1 MTGLGAPRKS
11 LIKIK
16 DSTLY
21 YPHQTEGIRLMAR
34 LNSFLL
40 ADEMGLGKSLQ
51 ALTVAAVDWELG
63 RARRGII
70 VSPATLKWNWEA
82 EIHEHTNFSC
92 MVLDGTPKKREAQL
106 KEFLDK
112 GIDWLIVNYEQ
123 VPAHYVAFNKA
134 DFDIGIF
141 DEAHYLKNRKS
152 KRTEACLKLVLA
164 RAFLLTGSP
173 ILNNVQELW
182 TMFRMIDAERFPN
195 YWRFVNRYAVFGGF
209 KNKQVVGLKNVDEL
223 NVVLAEYMVRR
234 LKTDVLDL
242 PEKQYIK
249 ITLDLT
255 KEQRQLYDQAKEE
268 LKIDLPG
275 DPQPME
281 LENALTKMLRLKQI
295 CGTTACIPGMADH
308 SAKLDRAEE
317 MIEEI
322 TTQEPV
328 VVMTQFRQVQASMVA
343 RLEARGITCFVLNGD
358 TPQTE
363 RRAVVDAWSAFSDEH
378 GSRGALVAMLQVAGV
393 GLTMTAASK
402 LIMLDK
408 LYVPKLNEQAVDRI
422 HRIGASKTKPVQI
435 YELICRNTIESRI
448 EQILRLKDKIFGAV
462 VEDADWKKALY
473 AAIMEEDDL

>member
-1 MTGLGAPRKS
+1 MTGRGAPRKS
-11 LIKIK
+11 LMKIK
-16 DSTLY
+16 DSTEY
-21 YPHQTEGIRLMAR
+21 YPHQTEGVRFMAR

-51 ALTVAAVDWELG
+51 ALTAAAIDWELG
-63 RARRGII
+63 RARRGLI
-70 VSPATLKWNWEA
+70 VAPATLKWNWEA
-82 EIHEHTNFSC
+82 EIHEHTNFTC
-92 MVLDGTPKKREAQL
+92 MVLDGTPKKREEQI
-106 KEFLDK
+106 KKFLDLK
-112 GIDWLIVNYEQ
+112 VDWLIVNYEQ
-123 VPAHYVAFNKA
+123 VPAHFVAFNKA

-141 DEAHYLKNRKS
+141 DEAHYLKNRNS
-152 KRTEACLKLVLA
+152 KRTQACLKLVLA

-209 KNKQVVGLKNVDEL
+209 KNKAVVGLKNVDEL

-234 LKTDVLDL
+234 LKKDVLDL
-242 PEKQYIK
+242 PDKQYIK
-249 ITLDLT
+249 VTLDLT
-255 KEQRQLYDQAKEE
+255 KEQRKLYNEAKEE
-268 LKIDLPG
+268 LKIVLPG
-275 DPQPME
+275 NPEPME

-295 CGTTACIPGMADH
+295 CGTTATIPGMDDH

-317 MIEEI
+317 LIEEV
-322 TTQEPV
+322 TVSEPIV
-328 VVMTQFRQVQASMVA
+328 AMTQFRGVQAALVK
-343 RLEARGITCFVLNGD
+343 RLEGRGITCFVLNGD
-358 TPQTE
+358 TPKTE
-363 RRAVVDAWSAFSDEH
+363 RRAVVDAWSVFEDEH
-378 GSRGALVAMLQVAGV
+378 GTRGALVAMLQVAGV

-408 LYVPKLNEQAVDRI
+408 LYVPKLNEQAIDRI

-435 YELICRNTIESRI
+435 YEFICRNTIESRI
-448 EQILRLKDKIFGAV
+448 EQILRLKEKIFGAV